1 MARRTRIPK
10 RKLKHKV
17 RVNLQQAPKVPKEV
31 VASEVYWPDRID
43 YVKAI
48 AARGLN
54 DDEMAAYL
62 GVSPAL
68 FDSWKAYYP
77 LLSRAIDEGRTKAD
91 AEVVAA
97 LHKTA
102 VGYDYDTQEVVRGRG
117 GSMVL
122 DVTKHVPGDVQAQ
135 KFWLSNRS
143 SHWNAGQNL
152 NVGGQGRDKP
162 LHVSAETKVHV
173 IHSILNMI
181 TPRPD
186 GDGKPPRILN
196 VDKS

>member
-1 MARRTRIPK
+1 
-10 RKLKHKV
+10 
-17 RVNLQQAPKVPKEV
+17 
-31 VASEVYWPDRID
+31 
-43 YVKAI
+43 
-48 AARGLN
+48 
-54 DDEMAAYL
+54 
-62 GVSPAL
+62 
-68 FDSWKAYYP
+68 
-77 LLSRAIDEGRTKAD
+77 
-91 AEVVAA
+91 
-97 LHKTA
+97 
-102 VGYDYDTQEVVRGRG
+102 
-117 GSMVL
+117 
-122 DVTKHVPGDVQAQ
+122 VPGDVQAQ